1 MKFSA
6 IVCATLLASASAF
19 APSSIESRST
29 TSLEAVDRRVA
40 FGQMAAGAAG
50 IVGASSL
57 SAPAF
62 ADGAVSNG
70 TRLKAR
76 VIYGARILDLEA
88 AVKAGDFKAVAAEK
102 NAFVLFNSGVYSSPK
117 TKTEKKQAIK
127 DVNAIFAAIRSKDQ
141 AALSTAYKAYVADN
155 NIVAIPDLD
164 GGKVQS
170 YSSDFGYL
178 AKTKSAAIYVR

>member
-19 APSSIESRST
+19 APSPIESRST

-40 FGQMAAGAAG
+40 FGQMAAGVAG
-50 IVGASSL
+50 IAGL

-62 ADGAVSNG
+62 ADGAQSSG

-76 VIYGARILDLEA
+76 IIYGTRILDLEG

-102 NAFVLFNSGVYSSPK
+102 NAFVLFNSGVYSNSK
-117 TKTEKKQAIK
+117 TKADKKQAIK

-141 AALSTAYKAYVADN
+141 GALQSAYKTYVAN
-155 NIVAIPDLD
+155 NKIEAIPQLD
-164 GGKVQS
+164 NSKVQS